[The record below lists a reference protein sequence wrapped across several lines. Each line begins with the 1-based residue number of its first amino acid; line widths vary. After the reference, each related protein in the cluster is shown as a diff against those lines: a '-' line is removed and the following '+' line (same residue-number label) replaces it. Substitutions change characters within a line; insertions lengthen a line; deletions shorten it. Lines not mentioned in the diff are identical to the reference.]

1 MIPLLPPAVYH
12 AKGYR
17 EFARRQGVQHT
28 VFEQFYRQMRAQ
40 GIFLAP
46 SGYETGMVSFAHSSD
61 DFSRT
66 LDAARKVQ
74 FTK

>member
-1 MIPLLPPAVYH
+1 
-12 AKGYR
+12 
-17 EFARRQGVQHT
+17 
-28 VFEQFYRQMRAQ
+28 
-40 GIFLAP
+40 
-46 SGYETGMVSFAHSSD
+46 MVSFAHSSD